1 MERQI
6 HSFLFAR
13 LLKSRDKEAVLSLCS
28 EGQVLRTPADTI
40 KDPYILDF
48 LGLPDAGAFHETEL
62 ESAII
67 TNIQQ
72 FLLELGK
79 GFAFVARQK
88 RLQYED
94 EFFYAD
100 LVFYNCILECY
111 LIIDLKIGKM
121 TH

>member
-1 MERQI
+1 MPVLERQI

-13 LLKSRDKEAVLSLCS
+13 LLKTRDKNGVMKLASQGLAV
-28 EGQVLRTPADTI
+28 TNPADAI

-48 LGLPDAGAFHETEL
+48 LGLPDSKQLHESEL
-62 ESAII
+62 EAAII
-67 TNIQQ
+67 KNLQE

-94 EFFYAD
+94 EYFYVD
-100 LVFYNCILECY
+100 LVFYHCIP
-111 LIIDLKIGKM
+111 
-121 TH
+121 